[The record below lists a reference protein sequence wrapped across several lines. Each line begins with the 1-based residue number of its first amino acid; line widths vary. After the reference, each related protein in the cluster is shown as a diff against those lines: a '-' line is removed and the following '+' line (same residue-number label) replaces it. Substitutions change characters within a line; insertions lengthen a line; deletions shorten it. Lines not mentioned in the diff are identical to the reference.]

1 MNADLPRGKYRI
13 AVIGTSLGGLT
24 ALEILLGELPAD
36 FPLPIVVVQHR
47 DVRSVTLAQILQRG
61 SRLRVR
67 EPGDK
72 EAIRPGVV
80 YLAPPDY
87 HLLLEPDGFA
97 LSTDGPVCY
106 ARPSIDVL
114 FESAADA
121 FGKGAIGV
129 ILTGASSDG
138 ASGAAAIDRRGGTLI
153 VQDPHTAESSAM
165 PRAAIAAVPSSRVLP
180 LRAIPAALV
189 ELCVP
194 GGATS
199 AA

>member
-1 MNADLPRGKYRI
+1 VSLPN
-13 AVIGTSLGGLT
+13 
-24 ALEILLGELPAD
+24 
-36 FPLPIVVVQHR
+36 
-47 DVRSVTLAQILQRG
+47 ILQRG
-61 SRLRVR
+61 ARLRVR
-67 EPGDK
+67 EPLDK
-72 EAIRPGVV
+72 DPIRPGFV

-87 HLLLEPDGFA
+87 HLLVERHGFA
-97 LSTDGPVCY
+97 LSTDGPVCH

-121 FGKGAIGV
+121 FGRGAIGV

-138 ASGAAAIDRRGGTLI
+138 AAGVAAIHRRGGRLI
-153 VQDPHTAESSAM
+153 VQDPATAEGSAM
-165 PRAAIAAVPSSRVLP
+165 PRAALSRAPGCRVLA
-180 LRAIPAALV
+180 LREIPAALI